1 MKKIL
6 FLGLCIM
13 ISFITLGQVKKEFV
27 DEIKGVSVSPP
38 TFLGVMQPSQNVKN
52 NSLNEYLSKELQYP
66 EESKTRMKEGTVV
79 VQFAVSTSGQ
89 LSDFNVVNSVS
100 PEIDKEVIRA
110 LKTTDKM
117 WNPGSSNNSPVAM
130 ESEVSVAFI
139 IGEGSVNTKELADH
153 AKHYFDKGSKKMFL
167 EENCKGALKCYDKA
181 VCYLPNDK
189 CILLTRGICKYE
201 LGDKQGACQ
210 DWNRVKTLGGGD
222 IYLKDL
228 CEFKGYA
235 EMINTLQKKEYR

>member
-6 FLGLCIM
+6 FLVLCII
-13 ISFITLGQVKKEFV
+13 ISFITLGQVKKEYV

-38 TFLGVMQPSQNVKN
+38 TFLGAVQPSQNEKN

-66 EESKTRMKEGTVV
+66 EESKIQMKEGTVV
-79 VQFAVSTSGQ
+79 VKFAVLSSGQ
-89 LSDFNVVNSVS
+89 LIDFHVVNSVS
-100 PEIDKEVIRA
+100 PEVDEEVVRA

-117 WNPGSSNNSPVAM
+117 WNPGTSNNSPVAM

-139 IGEGSVNTKELADH
+139 IGEGSAITKEFADH
-153 AKHYFDKGSKKMFL
+153 AKHYFEKGSKKMYL
-167 EENCKGALKCYDKA
+167 EKNCKGALKCYNKA
-181 VCYLPNDK
+181 ICYLPNDES
-189 CILLTRGICKYE
+189 ILLTRGMCKYE

-222 IYLKDL
+222 IYLNDF
-228 CEFKGYA
+228 CELKGYA
-235 EMINTLQKKEYR
+235 EMINTLHEKE